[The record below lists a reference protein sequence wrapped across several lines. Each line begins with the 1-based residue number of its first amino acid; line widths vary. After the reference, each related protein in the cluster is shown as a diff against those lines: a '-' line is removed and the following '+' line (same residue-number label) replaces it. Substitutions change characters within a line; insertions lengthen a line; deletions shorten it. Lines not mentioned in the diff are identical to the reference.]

1 MKSALFILIGSC
13 IFFSSCSRS
22 DFIYFSFYNIS
33 DKKVDISY
41 SFNNNEY
48 ALQLNP
54 GINNTQEFKE
64 DFHFV
69 HTYRP
74 TPDQDSRI
82 IKDVIINNKT
92 VVSIVPIVSFLDS
105 FNMDHK
111 HFCYNFIIDDEAIYR
126 FQFYPTTYHEVRS
139 FFRNSPI
146 ETVNYAMIDFFK
158 SNKNYK
164 KYCGNYYWK
173 NCMKLQ
179 KIGSRN

>member
-48 ALQLNP
+48 SLQLEP
-54 GINNTQEFKE
+54 GINHTQDFKE
-64 DFHFV
+64 KFNSV
-69 HTYRP
+69 YTYCSIL
-74 TPDQDSRI
+74 DQDRGI
-82 IKDVIINNKT
+82 IKDIIINNKT
-92 VVSIVPIVSFLDS
+92 VVSIVSFPTS
-105 FNMDHK
+105 FNIDHK
-111 HFCYNFIIDDEAIYR
+111 HYCYNFIIDDEAIYR

-158 SNKNYK
+158 NNKNYK

-179 KIGSRN
+179 KIGSRK

>member
-33 DKKVDISY
+33 DNKVDISY

-48 ALQLNP
+48 SLQLNP
-54 GINNTQEFKE
+54 GINHTQDFKE
-64 DFHFV
+64 KFNSV
-69 HTYRP
+69 YTYCSIP
-74 TPDQDSRI
+74 NQDRGI

-92 VVSIVPIVSFLDS
+92 VVSIVSFPTS

-111 HFCYNFIIDDEAIYR
+111 HYCYNFIIDDEAIYR

-158 SNKNYK
+158 NNKNYK